1 VEILIVILLVVIWL
15 LMAGICGLVEVIGRQ
30 KIQIER
36 YSKALLEKSA
46 KADRTAPL
54 NAMVAP
60 VAQFAQAVRDF
71 GVMETVEEDVE
82 RRR

>member
-1 VEILIVILLVVIWL
+1 VEILIIFMLVVIWL
-15 LMAGICGLVEVIGRQ
+15 LMAAICGLLGVIDRQ

-46 KADRTAPL
+46 KASQGAPL
-54 NAMVAP
+54 NAMIAP
-60 VAQFAQAVRDF
+60 VREFAQAVRDF
-71 GVMETVEEDVE
+71 GTMETVDEDVE